1 MWNTFWPDLLI
12 AVIGAVLT
20 VLTAWFTYL
29 LQRRANETRAL
40 RFLVE
45 EIHRRRAL
53 APVARVSDVP
63 GAGASDD
70 FNRVNASILD
80 IKDRIRLAREQSR
93 PQSPAQ
99 PALSDMTRACNRY
112 LESTAHSP
120 EKYLHEL
127 RSLRQ
132 SLTYSIIH
140 MTEGVRGVQRLEPG
154 GSAF

>member
-20 VLTAWFTYL
+20 VLIAWVTYV
-29 LQRRANETRAL
+29 LQRRTNEKRAL

-53 APVARVSDVP
+53 APMSPVGEVP

-70 FNRVNASILD
+70 FSRVNASILD

-93 PQSPAQ
+93 PESPAQ

-112 LESTAHSP
+112 LEGAAQRP
-120 EKYLHEL
+120 ERYLHEL
-127 RSLRQ
+127 LALRD
-132 SLTYSIIH
+132 SLTGSITR
-140 MTEGVRGVQRLEPG
+140 MAEGVHGVEPLEPG